1 MLQQAEENSDK
12 NNSGRRVGR
21 MAEQAIII
29 KRADDDEHDGHH
41 GGAWKV
47 AYADFMTA
55 MMAFFLLLWILAA
68 SDEEAL
74 RGLADYF
81 TPSLSESGGRGQ
93 GVLAGQVLAEDGVFS
108 GTDGS
113 HTPEQLPSFGEE
125 NPLAVFDSRLRD
137 VAEVAPP
144 QPGQGGLDAAALG
157 EGGMDATENVAER
170 LLPPQDGVFDAVDE
184 GEADAEIQ
192 QALAQLARA
201 DLSPEELELAE
212 QTLAMLMLE
221 EQALAEQTLD
231 NLSSEERA
239 EAEQALQEQ
248 ALADQALA
256 DLALAE
262 AERREQL
269 GAVQDLIEQ
278 AIAAD
283 PELAEL
289 QDQIRFNLSNDG
301 LEIQLVDSARRAMF
315 ALGSAELDARTR
327 QVVRLVGRAIAG
339 IEKPVAVYGHT
350 DALSFGAG
358 AVYTNWELSTD
369 RANATRRALEAEGV
383 TSERF
388 ARITGLADSD
398 PLIPERPDAP
408 ENRRIGILLVYPAA
422 LNGQDAIIRRN

>member
-1 MLQQAEENSDK
+1 MAQTAGANSDK
-12 NNSGRRVGR
+12 NNSGRRVGL

-29 KRADDDEHDGHH
+29 KRADEEEHDGHH

-108 GTDGS
+108 GTDGPQ
-113 HTPEQLPSFGEE
+113 TPEQLPSFGEE

-144 QPGQGGLDAAALG
+144 QPGQGGLDASALG

-170 LLPPQDGVFDAVDE
+170 LLPPQEPVDEALDE
-184 GEADAEIQ
+184 GETATELE

-201 DLSPEELELAE
+201 DVSEEERERAA
-212 QTLAMLMLE
+212 QTLEALSLE
-221 EQALAEQTLD
+221 IMTQ
-231 NLSSEERA
+231 EERA
-239 EAEQALQEQ
+239 EAEQALEDR

-269 GAVQDLIEQ
+269 DAIQDLIEQ

-283 PELAEL
+283 PQLAEL
-289 QDQIRFNLSNDG
+289 QNQIRFDLSDDG

-327 QVVRLVGRAIAG
+327 QVVRLVGRAIAD
-339 IEKPVAVYGHT
+339 IDKPVAVTGHT
-350 DALSFGAG
+350 DSLSFGAG

-383 TSERF
+383 APERF

-398 PLIPERPDAP
+398 PLTPERPDAP
-408 ENRRIGILLVYPAA
+408 ENRRIGILLIYPAA
-422 LNGQDAIIRRN
+422 LSLQPAGGRQN